1 MSSTH
6 VSSYHTDKTPSISA
20 ISSNIQIK
28 TGTHNKEDDGKEKK
42 GETNLTFQ
50 NTFKIKEWL
59 FGVLT
64 VRRTVKEKT
73 LHCIRGM
80 DVSCL
85 HL

>member
-1 MSSTH
+1 MI
-6 VSSYHTDKTPSISA
+6 SI
-20 ISSNIQIK
+20 NIIIK

-42 GETNLTFQ
+42 GETNLSFQ
-50 NTFKIKEWL
+50 NPFKIKEWP

-64 VRRTVKEKT
+64 VRCAVKEKT
-73 LHCIRGM
+73 LHCICGR